1 MRQIGRSVD
10 ASIVTG
16 ISRVNLKDV
25 RRVIAGVEP
34 ARQPGIN
41 IFAPFSAAFLDK
53 AAATRERTLDAAVA
67 AIRYAKQH
75 LDYVEFSAQ
84 DATRSDREFLLTAF
98 SVAIE
103 AGASVLCVADT
114 VGTALPGEFGALFH
128 YLRANAAHAED
139 VTWSAHCHNDL
150 GLG

>member
-1 MRQIGRSVD
+1 MRQIARSVD

-103 AGASVLCVADT
+103 AGASVLCVAET
-114 VGTALPGEFGALFH
+114 RRHSTAGRVRRALSLPACERGARRGRHMERTLP
-128 YLRANAAHAED
+128 
-139 VTWSAHCHNDL
+139 
-150 GLG
+150 